1 MPKGCQD
8 NEKCIHIKECPEL
21 RILAR
26 RVKNAKEE
34 SKKIEILSKIKSRL
48 CGAKRA
54 FAVCCEATADNEGS
68 VDNPTVDI
76 EDLVEIELDEDVAE
90 EEVVPQVQAKDQCKG
105 LCRKNIFKSSNRQ
118 KIN

>member
-1 MPKGCQD
+1 M
-8 NEKCIHIKECPEL
+8 
-21 RILAR
+21 
-26 RVKNAKEE
+26 KNAKEE

-54 FAVCCEATADNEGS
+54 FAVCCEATADNDGS
-68 VDNPTVDI
+68 VDNPSVDI

-90 EEVVPQVQAKDQCKG
+90 EEVVVPQVQAKDPCKG

>member
-54 FAVCCEATADNEGS
+54 FAVCCEAAADNADRS
-68 VDNPTVDI
+68 
-76 EDLVEIELDEDVAE
+76 EDESDEHHDA
-90 EEVVPQVQAKDQCKG
+90 Q
-105 LCRKNIFKSSNRQ
+105 RR
-118 KIN
+118 